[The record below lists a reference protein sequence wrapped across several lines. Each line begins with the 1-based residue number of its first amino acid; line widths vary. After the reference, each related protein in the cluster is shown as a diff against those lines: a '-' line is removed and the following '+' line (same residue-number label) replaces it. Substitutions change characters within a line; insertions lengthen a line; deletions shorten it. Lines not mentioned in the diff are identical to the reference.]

1 MDRVL
6 ITTSLLGWALLWEI
20 GARFAGNDMFP
31 PLTTVLV
38 TAVEIM
44 QFASFKEALAAT
56 ARSFFI
62 GMGLSLV
69 VGITV
74 GALMGRF
81 EAVDRIFNV
90 WVNIFLSAPLTAL
103 VPALMP
109 ILGIGEATVVATVFL
124 FAVWV
129 VIIDTREGVR
139 NTPTSLVEMARTCG
153 ATRWQMFTRI
163 LVPAAMPEIMT
174 GIRLSVVRGVKG
186 VIIGQIVIALIGFGG
201 LFDNYLQRFQ
211 MERFWAL
218 VVTVFALGFAL
229 VGLVGLLEKRLTTYR
244 SKSTKGS

>member
-1 MDRVL
+1 MDRAL
-6 ITTSLLGWALLWEI
+6 ITTSLFCWALLWEI
-20 GARFAGNDMFP
+20 GARYIGNDMFP

-38 TAVEIM
+38 TAVEVM
-44 QFASFKEALAAT
+44 QFASFKAALVAT
-56 ARSFFI
+56 ARAFFI
-62 GMGLSLV
+62 GMALSLV
-69 VGITV
+69 VGITI

-81 EAVDRIFNV
+81 QAVDRIFNV

-129 VIIDTREGVR
+129 IIIDTREGVR
-139 NTPTSLVEMARTCG
+139 NTPASLVEMARTYG
-153 ATRWQMFTRI
+153 ATRWQMFSRI

-201 LFDNYLQRFQ
+201 LFDNYLKRFQ

-218 VVTVFALGFAL
+218 VVTVFALGFLL
-229 VGLVGLLEKRLTTYR
+229 VGIVGLIEKRLTTYR
-244 SKSTKGS
+244 SKKG